1 MGLAVL
7 PVRPPAQRPFVA
19 PPFAGGLISNPRVI
33 GAIRQAGYRVAAT
46 EKEVV
51 TTGVADRPAA
61 GLLVE
66 FQNGPALADWNDVVD
81 QFRFGLQFEIVS
93 MRQCRIA
100 TDRCAADAQHMRRRT
115 RLARPRRRA
124 RTALG
129 AAGEPEPMHFA
140 DHGIA

>member
-1 MGLAVL
+1 AQSRSCDRSDPHRARRRLFTRR
-7 PVRPPAQRPFVA
+7 PVRQAGVSDGPGGITTGATSAQRPFVA

-51 TTGVADRPAA
+51 TAGVADRPAA

-93 MRQCRIA
+93 MRQCHIA
-100 TDRCAADAQHMRRRT
+100 
-115 RLARPRRRA
+115 
-124 RTALG
+124 
-129 AAGEPEPMHFA
+129 
-140 DHGIA
+140 